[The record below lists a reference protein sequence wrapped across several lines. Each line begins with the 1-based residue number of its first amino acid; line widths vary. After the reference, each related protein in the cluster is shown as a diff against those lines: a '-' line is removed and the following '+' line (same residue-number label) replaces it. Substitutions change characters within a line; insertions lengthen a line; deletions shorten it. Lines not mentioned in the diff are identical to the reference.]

1 MQHSL
6 RLIRA
11 AKMSI
16 PTTSQLHRGVGVRI
30 ILKADQPTGKL
41 TTGQIDQLLTRGN
54 HPRGIKVRLTDGQ
67 IGRVQSL
74 TGSDNTAGQNV
85 GLGQQQDIPSVVE
98 GAAGGGDSVQSF
110 HRRRASSRDR
120 RGMQDDY
127 RYDDVAADSRSL
139 ADYMKAPS
147 KNKARRNKTSG
158 SGNEP
163 AMEQEKEMQGIPDSE
178 FPGLDSA
185 LIAAIVADHKDVA
198 EARNVL
204 RALN

>member
-1 MQHSL
+1 MHPTL
-6 RLIRA
+6 RLMRA
-11 AKMSI
+11 ARMSM

-74 TGSDNTAGQNV
+74 TSSDNAARQDV
-85 GLGQQQDIPSVVE
+85 GPGQQDIPSVMD
-98 GAAGGGDSVQSF
+98 GAVGGKVFTPSF
-110 HRRRASSRDR
+110 QGRSSSSRDR
-120 RGMQDDY
+120 RGIQDDY

-139 ADYMKAPS
+139 ADYLKAPS
-147 KNKARRNKTSG
+147 KNKVRRTKTSG
-158 SGNEP
+158 SGSEP
-163 AMEQEKEMQGIPDSE
+163 AKEEEKDVQSVLDSE

-185 LIAAIVADHKDVA
+185 LIAAIVADHKDA
-198 EARNVL
+198 ADARNVL
-204 RALN
+204 RALS

>member
-1 MQHSL
+1 
-6 RLIRA
+6 
-11 AKMSI
+11 MSI

-74 TGSDNTAGQNV
+74 TSADNAGGQ
-85 GLGQQQDIPSVVE
+85 GMGPGQQQDVPSVVE
-98 GAAGGGDSVQSF
+98 GAVGGEDLVSSF
-110 HRRRASSRDR
+110 HRRGAGSQDR
-120 RGMQDDY
+120 RGIQDDY

-158 SGNEP
+158 SVSEP
-163 AMEQEKEMQGIPDSE
+163 AKEQDTEMQGILDSE
-178 FPGLDSA
+178 FATLDSA

-204 RALN
+204 RALS

>member
-1 MQHSL
+1 MHPSF

-11 AKMSI
+11 SKMSI

-74 TGSDNTAGQNV
+74 TSSDNTAEKSV
-85 GLGQQQDIPSVVE
+85 GPGQQDIPNAME
-98 GAAGGGDSVQSF
+98 GATGGEDSVQGF
-110 HRRRASSRDR
+110 QRNRASSRDR
-120 RGMQDDY
+120 RGIQDDH

-147 KNKARRNKTSG
+147 KNKARRNKTPRSG
-158 SGNEP
+158 SEP
-163 AMEQEKEMQGIPDSE
+163 AREEETELQAVLGLE

-204 RALN
+204 RALS